1 MEWSKEIQN
10 LCIAPMVAASFF
22 ERGGGAQRSRR
33 AIKRYSG
40 QRVIMILGNQKV
52 LLQKKN
58 KKAEKVINLF
68 RPINPNQIN
77 YEKNYLG
84 SNMLIGMMTSS
95 REIPPC

>member
-1 MEWSKEIQN
+1 
-10 LCIAPMVAASFF
+10 MVAASFF
-22 ERGGGAQRSRR
+22 ERGGGAQRSRPSDKKIQR
-33 AIKRYSG
+33 TAGYNDIGVTKRCCS
-40 QRVIMILGNQKV
+40 
-52 LLQKKN
+52 KKN

>member
-1 MEWSKEIQN
+1 
-10 LCIAPMVAASFF
+10 MVADILLGWREAA
-22 ERGGGAQRSRR
+22 ERSGAAR